1 MRIVMLGAPGAGKGT
16 QALKIVNEFK
26 IPHVSTGDLFRS
38 NIKGQTELGK
48 KAQEYIN
55 RGELVPDELTLHMVL
70 DRVAKEDCKYGYIL
84 DGFPR
89 NKAQAKALSEALNAK
104 GHMVD
109 HAIDIEVPDD
119 RLIERM
125 TGRRVCPECGASFH
139 MVHNLPKVEGKCDL
153 CGAELITRSDDTLE
167 TVKKRL
173 QVYHSQTEPL
183 IEFYDTLGILRSID
197 GTQDMQKVFEEI
209 AAILG
214 E

>member
-48 KAQEYIN
+48 KAQEFIN

-89 NKAQAKALSEALNAK
+89 NKAQAKALNEALNAW
-104 GHMVD
+104 GHKID
-109 HAIDIEVPDD
+109 HAIDIEVPDEK
-119 RLIERM
+119 LIERM
-125 TGRRVCPECGASFH
+125 TGRRVCPDCGASFH
-139 MVHNLPKVEGKCDL
+139 MVHRIPAVEGKCDS

-183 IEFYDTLGILRSID
+183 IEFYDTLGVLRSID